1 MNVASS
7 DEEEVNKLSAA
18 IIQPHKDRDETK
30 KSAKKVKEA
39 ETTEDAKWCQKTA
52 ICMQIEKLERR
63 PGALTARTANQNLDF
78 DQERS

>member
-39 ETTEDAKWCQKTA
+39 ETTEDAKWC
-52 ICMQIEKLERR
+52 
-63 PGALTARTANQNLDF
+63 
-78 DQERS
+78 